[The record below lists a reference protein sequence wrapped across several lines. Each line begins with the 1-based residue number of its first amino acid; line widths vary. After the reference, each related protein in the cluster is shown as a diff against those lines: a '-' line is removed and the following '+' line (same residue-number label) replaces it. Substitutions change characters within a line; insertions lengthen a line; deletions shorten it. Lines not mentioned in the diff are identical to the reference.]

1 MKENFVLNNE
11 IGAKGVPLAA
21 SEAARAVRTPG
32 AASVRWFLFSARYSC
47 GCNAGLHLFDEDIV
61 ARRISATAR
70 VKDINL
76 DSGSAQQR
84 IGQLST
90 VCGLV

>member
-11 IGAKGVPLAA
+11 IGAKVSHWLLPM
-21 SEAARAVRTPG
+21 AARAVRTPG

-70 VKDINL
+70 VKDM
-76 DSGSAQQR
+76 Q
-84 IGQLST
+84 
-90 VCGLV
+90 C